1 MKKNS
6 NIHEQLSDWTDALEN
21 LMLFDGK
28 EDASELIQNFVKYKE
43 NKGLLES
50 SFADLPLKIL
60 FLNLEKLS
68 IQVIGML
75 KKN

>member
-28 EDASELIQNFVKYKE
+28 EDASELIQNFVKYAE

-50 SFADLPLKIL
+50 SFAYLP
-60 FLNLEKLS
+60 FENS
-68 IQVIGML
+68 ISQFR
-75 KKN
+75 